1 MIRHRFTIIAL
12 IENQLQLLDFEL
24 IRFSV
29 CITMLSLASFYDLK
43 KREVSD
49 RLWIVFGIAATLLLL
64 LEWNNESRIQNIVI
78 SLIFSAPLSLLFW
91 KKGLFGGADSFAI
104 ILISA
109 LAPFSFGGNYY
120 PTTSLTNSLLLLLS
134 VFIFNFFRNMKKMLE
149 KEDIFEGF
157 KETTGRKTLAMFMG
171 VKTNSKFGFSI
182 EQKFKNGKK
191 FNFSLKNCETSKFST
206 RKEWCSPGIPFILF
220 ITGGFIIQIFFGDL
234 FLSLF
239 N

>member
-1 MIRHRFTIIAL
+1 
-12 IENQLQLLDFEL
+12 
-24 IRFSV
+24 
-29 CITMLSLASFYDLK
+29 MLSLASFYDLK
-43 KREVSD
+43 KREVND
-49 RLWIVFGIAATLLLL
+49 RLWIVFGVAAALLLL
-64 LEWNNESRIQNIVI
+64 LEWDNKSRIQNII
-78 SLIFSAPLSLLFW
+78 TSIIFCAPISLLFW
-91 KKGLFGGADSFAI
+91 KTGLFGGADSFAI
-104 ILISA
+104 ILISI

-120 PTTSLTNSLLLLLS
+120 PTTTLTNSLLLLLS
-134 VFIFNFFRNMKKMLE
+134 VFIFNFLMNMKKILE

-157 KETTGRKTLAMFMG
+157 KETSGRKILAMFMG
-171 VKTNSKFGFSI
+171 VKINSKFGFSI